1 MGPRVRAH
9 KEEEERKSRERKRK
23 KDRRERKKGVF
34 GLQRRV
40 RKKEEGDGGDGNVT
54 RRWGGGCERGLRCT
68 EWRAGEGRRM
78 GWKVFGMIL
87 MELNGVVIWLG
98 LRCIYP
104 LFFFSSFFSKFL
116 LCVIDWGYNLYSCC
130 NCEIQFFLSF
140 FAFRFLTSF
149 FPPCPKH
156 NFSVLFT
163 CLNLSCFNLQILS
176 FKDAFV
182 ITFQFIGMYSDV

>member
-40 RKKEEGDGGDGNVT
+40 RKKEEGDRGDGNVT

-68 EWRAGEGRRM
+68 EWWAGEGRRM

-104 LFFFSSFFSKFL
+104 FSFVEIFTVLLTGDTTCLRAVIANYSLFS
-116 LCVIDWGYNLYSCC
+116 
-130 NCEIQFFLSF
+130 
-140 FAFRFLTSF
+140 FAFRFLTSSLPLF
-149 FPPCPKH
+149 SKH
-156 NFSVLFT
+156 HGFCFVHLVESCVFQEDL
-163 CLNLSCFNLQILS
+163 LNEF
-176 FKDAFV
+176 
-182 ITFQFIGMYSDV
+182 MYFRWNNHIN